1 MPGAGLTRG
10 VQTADIPGDGTN
22 LIAAPTVPSHYPG
35 GRDRTR
41 MRNKENRMRGLLLRG
56 RIWLLSAVSGGSLLV
71 LSGCDPNVRDT
82 ILGGV
87 ESSVTTLFTT
97 FIQAFFETVLA
108 ADDDSTVTTVRAI
121 VEQVPEFF
129 A

>member
-1 MPGAGLTRG
+1 
-10 VQTADIPGDGTN
+10 
-22 LIAAPTVPSHYPG
+22 
-35 GRDRTR
+35 
-41 MRNKENRMRGLLLRG
+41 MRGLLLRG

-71 LSGCDPNVRDT
+71 LSGCDPNARDT

-87 ESSVTTLFTT
+87 ESSVTTLLTT
-97 FIQAFFETVLA
+97 FIQAFFESVLA
-108 ADDDSTVTTVRAI
+108 TDDDSTVTTVRAI